1 MEIKI
6 NNSQKNCYKFVFG
19 DKFFI
24 LMIDKDNFF
33 MEEIECVVIEKYEV
47 IKEKLFNVDNEMI
60 VIFMVINVLLV

>member
-1 MEIKI
+1 
-6 NNSQKNCYKFVFG
+6 
-19 DKFFI
+19 
-24 LMIDKDNFF
+24 MIDKDNFF